1 MSMGFD
7 VRRPIGKSGGRR
19 GMKDDSPKAR
29 EAAACTPA
37 SPAPIEGFPK
47 FGHIPLQGVINCR
60 DLGGMPTAD
69 GRRIRKRRLM
79 RSADLHDATA
89 EDMKQLVR
97 MHDLE
102 YVVDLR
108 ADYEVENA
116 PDPIPLMTGIEYVH
130 LPALSDDAIGFS
142 GLKNIVN
149 DVKML
154 SRFSKDPVETIE
166 ELYYKC
172 VMGEYGKRAYKTFL
186 NDLLKSGDGG
196 SLWHC
201 TQGKDRTGIA
211 AILVEY
217 SLGVSPD
224 HIRRDY
230 LATNLFIKPWVDKMN
245 SLMRNKVLV
254 GGLGIDLEAYTYANM
269 CYFDKAVETIV
280 DNYGSMDNYLTRAL
294 DFDPDKR
301 AKLRELYLE

>member
-1 MSMGFD
+1 MLGVQAMMED
-7 VRRPIGKSGGRR
+7 GGRDDMR
-19 GMKDDSPKAR
+19 SDSPKMR
-29 EAAACTPA
+29 EAAACAPA
-37 SPAPIEGFPK
+37 SPEPIEGFGR
-47 FGHIPLQGVINCR
+47 FGHVPLQGVINCR
-60 DLGGMPTAD
+60 DLGGMPAAD
-69 GRRIRKRRLM
+69 GRRIRKRRLL

-108 ADYEVENA
+108 ADYEVESA

-149 DVKML
+149 DVRML

-172 VMGEYGKRAYKTFL
+172 VLGEYGMRAYGRFL
-186 NDLLKSGDGG
+186 DDLLTSAEGA

-211 AILVEY
+211 AMLVEC
-217 SLGVSPD
+217 SLGVPMD
-224 HIRRDY
+224 YIRRDY

-254 GGLGIDLEAYTYANM
+254 GGLGVDLEAYTYANM
-269 CYFDKAVETIV
+269 CYFDKAMDTIA
-280 DNYGSMDNYLTRAL
+280 DSYGTLDNYLTRAL
-294 DFDPDKR
+294 DFEPDKR
-301 AKLRELYLE
+301 VKLQELYLE